1 MLEDNVKLYAI
12 KQDFKGIRVFEVDV
26 IKETKKSFRIEDSR
40 LYRSIVNYSDLYI
53 MNFGIMFGTD
63 KELLV
68 ETWNKE
74 IDLKVSKHEKEIDR
88 LRNMFIK

>member
-1 MLEDNVKLYAI
+1 MKLYAI

-40 LYRSIVNYSDLYI
+40 LYRSIVNHSDLYI

-68 ETWNKE
+68 EKWNKE
-74 IDLKVSKHEKEIDR
+74 IDLKVSEHEKEIDR